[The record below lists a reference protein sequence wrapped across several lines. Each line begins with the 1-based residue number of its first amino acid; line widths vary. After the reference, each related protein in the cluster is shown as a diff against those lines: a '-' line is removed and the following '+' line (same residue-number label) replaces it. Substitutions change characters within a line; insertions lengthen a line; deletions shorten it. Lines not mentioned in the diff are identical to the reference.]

1 MNYFNLL
8 RELSVL
14 KGNEKKTAAQIRAL
28 QEKKLRT
35 LLKYAYE
42 HSDYY
47 RETFAA
53 AGVTAETVNTLPLSA
68 FPTTDKAALLK
79 NFDKLI
85 TVSDLTQEERCRG
98 AAGPEALQGK
108 IPCGPLLRQHREAGV
123 LPLR

>member
-35 LLKYAYE
+35 LLKSAYE

-85 TVSDLTQEERCRG
+85 TVSDLTQEELRRFDAEEQLDRKPYKG
-98 AAGPEALQGK
+98 KYPEYQ
-108 IPCGPLLRQHREAGV
+108 
-123 LPLR
+123 

>member
-1 MNYFNLL
+1 MI
-8 RELSVL
+8 

-85 TVSDLTQEERCRG
+85 TVSDLTQEELRRFDAEEQLDRKPYKG
-98 AAGPEALQGK
+98 KYPEYQ
-108 IPCGPLLRQHREAGV
+108 
-123 LPLR
+123 